1 MPRILLIVLGVLI
14 LGGCQLAPEH
24 QRPALPTNEQYPG
37 ALEPQQ
43 GALLPTEFTWPEF
56 FLDPR
61 LRMLIGTALEHNRE
75 MHIAVLRI
83 QEARG
88 QYRIRRAERYP
99 TLGLDGR
106 AVRSRSNIPS
116 GAGGGAGAPA
126 AAGLSGGVSERYSIE
141 VGVTSFELD
150 FWGRVRNL
158 SEAAR
163 VQYLATVQAQRAFQL
178 ALIGDVASTYMAIRA
193 AEERLE
199 LALSTVENR
208 HDEVRISK
216 VRLDAGIASALEY
229 NQAKALLAQAE
240 IQLSELRLLRAQQ
253 LNYLRLLTGA
263 EPPVPLPAPQP
274 LTDQLVELA
283 LEAGLPS
290 ELLYSRPDII
300 AAEERL
306 RAARANVGVARAAF
320 FPRITLTG
328 TAGYASAEL
337 DGLISGDNKVWSIGP
352 AVSLPIF
359 DFGGRRA
366 NLTVAEAR
374 ENIAVAEYERTVQEA
389 FREVADALAGRRYL
403 ADQLARQEG
412 NVRTLRNVAALAKDR
427 YDEGVVNFLQV
438 LDAERSLFDAEQALL
453 QIRRARL
460 ENRVALYVALGG
472 GVSAPRLAK

>member
-1 MPRILLIVLGVLI
+1 MPRMLLVMVSVLVV
-14 LGGCQLAPEH
+14 GGCQLAPEH
-24 QRPALPTNEQYPG
+24 QRPTLATSERYPG

-43 GALLPTEFTWPEF
+43 GPLVASEITWPEF

-75 MHIAVLRI
+75 MRIAVLRI
-83 QEARG
+83 EEARA
-88 QYRIRRAERYP
+88 QFRVRNAERYP
-99 TLGLDGR
+99 TLGLDAG
-106 AVRSRSNIPS
+106 AVRSRSNIS
-116 GAGGGAGAPA
+116 GA
-126 AAGLSGGVSERYSIE
+126 AAGASAAGGVSGGISERYSVE

-163 VQYLATVQAQRAFQL
+163 AEYLATVQAKRAFRL
-178 ALIGDVASTYMAIRA
+178 SLIGDVASTYMAIRA
-193 AEERLE
+193 TEQRLH

-208 HDEVRISK
+208 RDEVRISG

-240 IQLSELRLLRAQQ
+240 TQLSELRLTLARQS
-253 LNYLRLLTGA
+253 NYLRSLVGA
-263 EPPVPLPAPQP
+263 VPDTTPPQP
-274 LTDQLVELA
+274 SPLAEQLLEPALA
-283 LEAGLPS
+283 AGLPS
-290 ELLYSRPDII
+290 ELLYNRPDII

-320 FPRITLTG
+320 FPRISLTG
-328 TAGYASAEL
+328 SAGYASAEL
-337 DGLISGDNKVWSIGP
+337 DGLVSGDNRIWSIGP
-352 AVSLPIF
+352 SISLPIF

-374 ENIAVAEYERTVQEA
+374 ENIAVAEYERAVQTA

-403 ADQLARQEG
+403 AEQLERQQG
-412 NVRTLRNVAALAKDR
+412 NVRTLRNIAELAGDR

-438 LDAERSLFDAEQALL
+438 LDAERSLFEVEQALL
-453 QIRRARL
+453 QTRRAQL
-460 ENRVALYVALGG
+460 ENLVNLYVALGG
-472 GVSAPRLAK
+472 GTRAAAD